1 MYPWTWLV
9 CKCFFSCFT
18 LLILF
23 HSFYGCWFP
32 LLSFPF
38 HYYLHCNRCVLE
50 SSFWW
55 AFVVWCCRVCMSV
68 RWCPSDGGPDKPENT
83 RGLSFTIGCGS
94 IPFTGLSASFTGDLI
109 LILSVVLLANNNNS
123 KLTFGVWVPNSCRP
137 HSDTVIIVANNRRTQ
152 TERRR

>member
-1 MYPWTWLV
+1 MR
-9 CKCFFSCFT
+9 
-18 LLILF
+18 LLLL
-23 HSFYGCWFP
+23 HSSYS
-32 LLSFPF
+32 LSFILRLLVPIIIISISLLF
-38 HYYLHCNRCVLE
+38 ALQSLCTRVLLLMG
-50 SSFWW
+50 F
-55 AFVVWCCRVCMSV
+55 CCLVLSCMYAV
-68 RWCPSDGGPDKPENT
+68 RWCPSDGGTDKPGNT

-109 LILSVVLLANNNNS
+109 LILSVVLLANNNNR